1 MVIFCVHFLPL
12 QLEFA
17 RWYDLIFQLVLF
29 HPISPVPSITIRKKK
44 VSFGPSWCTVSQVS
58 AFPWFGSC
66 APAEEGEPHYLS
78 RCGWDRLGNGEVNLM
93 EQMLE
98 EGASIW
104 NVWYKYVWQKVCS
117 YSVLLMSNSKSQ
129 PLFEFVLLLAALQ
142 PATRLQVPLSL
153 AVCSPKSRRSGHDL
167 HRWSAV
173 NDLHPF
179 HAVHA
184 FGNLG
189 CCWFLVR
196 VSR

>member
-1 MVIFCVHFLPL
+1 MIWFFNWSY
-12 QLEFA
+12 F
-17 RWYDLIFQLVLF
+17 ILF
-29 HPISPVPSITIRKKK
+29 HLYHPLPSGKKRYHLGQVDAPFLRFLHFHGSGHVLQQKRENHTTCPGAVGTGWEMERWIWWNKCWKRVPQ
-44 VSFGPSWCTVSQVS
+44 FGGM
-58 AFPWFGSC
+58 FGT
-66 APAEEGEPHYLS
+66 
-78 RCGWDRLGNGEVNLM
+78 
-93 EQMLE
+93 
-98 EGASIW
+98 
-104 NVWYKYVWQKVCS
+104 KYVWQKACS

>member
-29 HPISPVPSITIRKKK
+29 HPISPCTIHYHPEKKGIIWAK
-44 VSFGPSWCTVSQVS
+44 LMHRFSGFCISMVRVMCSSRRGRTTLPVQVR
-58 AFPWFGSC
+58 
-66 APAEEGEPHYLS
+66 L
-78 RCGWDRLGNGEVNLM
+78 DRLGNGEVNLM

-104 NVWYKYVWQKVCS
+104 NVWYKYVWQKACS
-117 YSVLLMSNSKSQ
+117 YSVLLMSNCKSQ